1 MKAIAP
7 MTMKR
12 TMATTGR
19 FISPYPSKPIMAMER
34 KNAVAI
40 MPNTILILRSC
51 VSDCYF
57 SFTA

>member
-1 MKAIAP
+1 